1 MEARKHG
8 CPVQEVK
15 FPVEECRSAGVQRGA
30 DTVMTVETSRGGTC
44 HGIKIYDYMMGLS
57 SLWGLIDFTLVAPPV
72 TCQVCAR
79 HEITWEGC
87 FSPVVSEL
95 PPEPMYR
102 LCGCKQVFL
111 AHYWWHPVILMAVI
125 WPLTDYWPHGHT
137 PVWAMRGSKL
147 ISAIWGSFLH
157 FSTFLLLSC
166 YCPHIAHI
174 LIRFGFDRWLN
185 STPLWCNL
193 KTQGVTIIFLHKNIF
208 PMTLYQ

>member
-1 MEARKHG
+1 MRLNRLYFSCTTRHVSG
-8 CPVQEVK
+8 V
-15 FPVEECRSAGVQRGA
+15 CR
-30 DTVMTVETSRGGTC
+30 VETWNNLRRLL
-44 HGIKIYDYMMGLS
+44 LS
-57 SLWGLIDFTLVAPPV
+57 SGLWTTHWA
-72 TCQVCAR
+72 
-79 HEITWEGC
+79 H
-87 FSPVVSEL
+87 VSIVWVQTSVPGSL
-95 PPEPMYR
+95 Y
-102 LCGCKQVFL
+102 C
-111 AHYWWHPVILMAVI
+111 WHPVILLAVI

-193 KTQGVTIIFLHKNIF
+193 KTQGVTIIFLRKNIF
-208 PMTLYQ
+208 PMTLYPVKASPTVQCSASAVIERMGAR